1 MAEAFGIGDIVTLKS
16 GSCDMV
22 VEGFETAP
30 TAVQHPHAPDRLIRT
45 VWMADGMI
53 QSHVFA
59 PHLLVG
65 EKKTEPEP
73 VREDKAPSKELV
85 AA

>member
-16 GSCDMV
+16 GSCNMT
-22 VEGFETAP
+22 VEGFEIPPAP
-30 TAVQHPHAPDRLIRT
+30 VHPHTADRLIRCI
-45 VWMADGMI
+45 WMADGMI

-65 EKKTEPEP
+65 EKKTEPEK
-73 VREDKAPSKELV
+73 VREDKAASKELV